1 MLFAIAAIVTGLGLL
16 VWAADRFVLGAAAL
30 ARNFGVSPLL
40 IGLTVVGLGTSAPE
54 ILIATIAALQGNPG
68 LAVGNAIGSNIA
80 NIALIL
86 GGTALIVPLT
96 VKSDILRK
104 EYPVLLF
111 ASLGVYLLLF
121 DQTLERA
128 NAILMAAALVF
139 CLMLLIRIG
148 RERSGPDPLADELE
162 TEIPSDVSSQA
173 AIGWLLLGL
182 TLLILSSRLLV
193 WGAVDIATA
202 LGVSDLVIGLTIV
215 AVGTSLPELAASIM
229 SALKNEPDLA
239 IGNVIGSNLWNLLAV
254 LTIPGLLAPGP
265 VAAEVLQ
272 RDIPVMLGLT
282 LALYA
287 MGRGARAHG
296 DINRI
301 EGGLL
306 LASFIAYQGW
316 LVWQAQA
323 GA

>member
-1 MLFAIAAIVTGLGLL
+1 MMFAIAAIVAGLGLL

-30 ARNFGVSPLL
+30 ARNLGVSPLL
-40 IGLTVVGLGTSAPE
+40 IGLTVVGFGTSAPE

-96 VKSDILRK
+96 VRSDILRK

-128 NAILMAAALVF
+128 NAILMGAALVF
-139 CLMLLIRIG
+139 CLLLLIRIG

-162 TEIPSDVSSQA
+162 TEIPSDVSSPA

-182 TLLILSSRLLV
+182 ALLILSSRLLV

-265 VAAEVLQ
+265 VDPEVLQ

-282 LALYA
+282 LALFA
-287 MGRGARAHG
+287 MGRGARTHG

-306 LASFIAYQGW
+306 VTCFIAYQGW
-316 LVWQAQA
+316 LVWQAQV

>member
-1 MLFAIAAIVTGLGLL
+1 MLLATAAIVTGLVLL

-30 ARNFGVSPLL
+30 ARNLGVSPLL
-40 IGLTVVGLGTSAPE
+40 VGLTVVGFGTSAPE
-54 ILIATIAALQGNPG
+54 IVIATIASLQGNPG

-96 VKSDILRK
+96 VRSDILRK
-104 EYPVLLF
+104 EYPILLF
-111 ASLGVYLLLF
+111 ASLAVFVLLL
-121 DQTLERA
+121 DQTLERV
-128 NAILMAAALVF
+128 NAILMGVGLVV
-139 CLMLLIRIG
+139 CMLLLIRLG
-148 RERSGPDPLADELE
+148 RQRSGPDALADELE
-162 TEIPSDVSSQA
+162 AEIPSGLSSSA
-173 AIGWLLLGL
+173 AVGWFLLGL
-182 TLLILSSRLLV
+182 TLLILSSRLVV

-202 LGVSDLVIGLTIV
+202 LGVSDLLIGLTIV

-254 LTIPGLLAPGP
+254 LTIPGLLAPGT
-265 VAAEVLQ
+265 VATEVLE

-282 LALYA
+282 VALYA
-287 MGRGARAHG
+287 MGRGERTHG
-296 DINRI
+296 DINRV
-301 EGGLL
+301 EGALL
-306 LASFIAYQGW
+306 VSCFIAYQGW
-316 LVWQAQA
+316 LVWLATA